1 MLTALVRTATTSPPR
16 CQCTHA
22 CGTCL
27 RACTYGCCW
36 INQRWQEEI
45 DRMNRHIMGNPAPR
59 SARDRGWHSSVY
71 VRIYFVT
78 ITYIDVH
85 ALPSES

>member
-1 MLTALVRTATTSPPR
+1 
-16 CQCTHA
+16 
-22 CGTCL
+22 
-27 RACTYGCCW
+27 
-36 INQRWQEEI
+36 
-45 DRMNRHIMGNPAPR
+45 MNRHIMGNPAPR